1 MKKKITVI
9 LAALL
14 AVSMLGGCGKES
26 GTGALKD
33 MKVEKYVTL
42 GEYMGL
48 PVQLEAAVV
57 DEAQEEEMMRSLYM
71 DYVTAQLGGILDR
84 EVALGDTV
92 NIDYEG
98 KKDGVAFMGGTASGA
113 LLEIGSGQF
122 IEGFEE
128 GLIGAMPGET
138 RDLELSFPE
147 NYRNTEL
154 AGQAVV
160 FTVTVN
166 FILPTE
172 YSDEVVAAI
181 GVPDITTVEE
191 MRQFIHDYLD
201 ADAQSVYQAT
211 LENAVVDSLM
221 SSCVFQ
227 EIPEAIVEKY
237 RNNVQA
243 GLEADCAAYGVD
255 IDTYCMYNYRMDAE
269 TFLNQYAEE
278 AAKQS
283 LVFQAVANAENLNIT
298 DEELQETLEQYAN
311 QGGYAT
317 VEDLLG
323 ELDRE
328 EYREYFMFERV
339 LEFLTQNAQITE
351 Y

>member
-1 MKKKITVI
+1 MKKRITVI

-26 GTGALKD
+26 GALKD

-48 PVQLEAAVV
+48 PVQLKAATV
-57 DEAQEEEMMRSLYM
+57 DEAEEEELMRGLYM
-71 DYVTAQLGGILDR
+71 DSVTAQLGGILDR

-98 KKDGVAFMGGTASGA
+98 KKDDVAFAGGTASGA

-128 GLIGAMPGET
+128 GLIGAMPGDT
-138 RDLELSFPE
+138 RELELSFPE

-191 MRQFIHDYLD
+191 MKQFIHDYLETN
-201 ADAQSVYQAT
+201 ALSTYQTT
-211 LENAVVDSLM
+211 LENAVVDGLISG
-221 SSCVFQ
+221 CAFQ

-243 GLEADCAAYGVD
+243 GLEADCAAWGID
-255 IDTYCMYNYRMDAE
+255 IDTYCMYSYGMDAE
-269 TFLNQYAEE
+269 TFLSQYAEE

-283 LVFQAVANAENLNIT
+283 MAFQAVANAENLNIA
-298 DEELQETLEQYAN
+298 DEELQENLEQYAN

-317 VEDLLG
+317 VEDFLG

-328 EYREYFMFERV
+328 EYREYFMFEKV

>member
-1 MKKKITVI
+1 MKKKIAIV

-14 AVSMLGGCGKES
+14 AVTVLGGCGKES
-26 GTGALKD
+26 GALQD
-33 MKVEKYVTL
+33 MRVEKYVTL

-48 PVQLEAAVV
+48 PAQLASAAV
-57 DEAQEEEMMRSLYM
+57 DEAQAEELMRELYM
-71 DYVTAQLGGILDR
+71 DSVTAQKGGILDR
-84 EVALGDTV
+84 EVAMGDTV

-98 KKDGVAFMGGTASGA
+98 KKDGVAFAGGTASGA
-113 LLEIGSGQF
+113 LLGIGTGQF

-128 GLIGAMPGET
+128 GLIGAVPGET
-138 RDLELSFPE
+138 RELELSFPE
-147 NYRNTEL
+147 NFRNTEL

-172 YSDEVVAAI
+172 YSDDVIAALGI
-181 GVPDITTVEE
+181 PDITTVED
-191 MRQFIHDYLD
+191 MRQFVHDYLESN
-201 ADAQSVYQAT
+201 AQYVYRTA
-211 LENAVVDSLM
+211 LESAVVDGLM
-221 SSCVFQ
+221 AGCVFQ

-243 GLEADCAAYGVD
+243 GLEADCAAQGID
-255 IDTYCMYNYRMDAE
+255 INTYCLYSYGTDAE
-269 TFLNQYAEE
+269 TFLSQYAEE

-283 LVFQAVANAENLNIT
+283 LAFQAVANAENLNIT
-298 DEELQETLEQYAN
+298 DEELQETLEQYAA
-311 QGGYAT
+311 QSGYDT
-317 VEDLLG
+317 VEEFLG
-323 ELDRE
+323 ELDKE
-328 EYREYFMFERV
+328 EYREYFMFEKV